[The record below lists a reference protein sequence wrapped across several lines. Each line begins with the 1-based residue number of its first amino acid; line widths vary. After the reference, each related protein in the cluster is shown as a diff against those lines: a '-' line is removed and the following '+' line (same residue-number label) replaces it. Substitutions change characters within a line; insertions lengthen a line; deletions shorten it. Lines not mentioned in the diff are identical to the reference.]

1 MTTPKASRKPP
12 VRLRFGM
19 RISVGNDDVIGPGKI
34 ALLEAIRTH
43 GSISTAAKN
52 LGMSYRRAWLLLD
65 ELNHCLKQPAVHSVK
80 GGQSGGGSGL
90 TPVGEELIRHYRSVE
105 TIAPASCAKS
115 IQALLRLVRSDAP
128 AGPAAQPA
136 STAVP
141 PG

>member
-1 MTTPKASRKPP
+1 MTTPKVPRKPP

-65 ELNHCLKQPAVHSVK
+65 ELNHCLKHPAVQSVK

-115 IQALLRLVRSDAP
+115 IQALLRLVRSDS
-128 AGPAAQPA
+128 PA
-136 STAVP
+136 SPATS
-141 PG
+141 PGQATG